1 MGNGSSQPSKRTPAG
16 VSGTPA
22 EDAPSGPRPEFR
34 VWAPSG
40 VAGGPPLPTILRL
53 EDEVL
58 LLLDPDTGAQ
68 VHQVYYFRI
77 VCWGFSRT
85 SFHWRTFAGEEEGE
99 PAPVPAEAA
108 AAADGAAAASAVSVF
123 SVTTEEGVAIERA
136 LMASVRRL
144 MGRMESR
151 GVGAAAFA
159 ALLDCLRS
167 LAADGLTDHALS
179 AVKQM
184 ALGRSFDAR
193 QATELVNTLGALS
206 PFEKIEGCCAL
217 YPGALLHPASLPTL
231 LLDCFEDAMDREN
244 VCHRLG
250 IVVSQEG
257 AISEAPTA
265 SSRGLRR

>member
-1 MGNGSSQPSKRTPAG
+1 MGNGASQPSKRAPAG
-16 VSGTPA
+16 ASGTPA
-22 EDAPSGPRPEFR
+22 EKPSPGPRPEFR

-40 VAGGPPLPTILRL
+40 APGGSPLPTILRL

-68 VHQVYYFRI
+68 VYQVYYFRI

-108 AAADGAAAASAVSVF
+108 AAAAAAAAVSVF

-151 GVGAAAFA
+151 GVGAPAFA

-167 LAADGLTDHALS
+167 LAADGLTDHALT

-206 PFEKIEGCCAL
+206 PFEKIEGACAL